1 MAEPAAVQILHGKSE
16 EQEPFRGETED
27 IRHHDSHH
35 SYVVYGAQSER
46 NQHNQYDQA
55 NLKRDKT
62 IFSVC
67 AQHRI
72 PDHAAQREQQIV
84 QHENGQAIQIL
95 GCV

>member
-1 MAEPAAVQILHGKSE
+1 MAEPAAVQILRGKSE
-16 EQEPFRGETED
+16 EQELFRGETED

-62 IFSVC
+62 IFSV
-67 AQHRI
+67 R
-72 PDHAAQREQQIV
+72 AAPGPRSCRPA
-84 QHENGQAIQIL
+84 GAADRSA
-95 GCV
+95 